1 MDEMKLKLSS
11 GLMKGFVSKMISKIV
26 YKQIGCH
33 VDIYLNDIQ
42 IKIIDGKASIHAD
55 IDGEMENEDFV
66 KLIKSIDF

>member
-1 MDEMKLKLSS
+1 M
-11 GLMKGFVSKMISKIV
+11 
-26 YKQIGCH
+26 
-33 VDIYLNDIQ
+33 DIYLNDIQ